1 MNKTLSWIHFTNKF
15 FTIQLNRVCV
25 CVCVERNVA
34 EGLTIREKI
43 NIITFAR
50 IVFTNLIVIEETW

>member
-43 NIITFAR
+43 NIIK
-50 IVFTNLIVIEETW
+50 ILLELCLQI